1 MDILLHLTGL
11 VFIPLMAYML
21 FMGMRDI
28 FSEIHLQFMPRKT
41 IQGLHKISYEIP
53 QIYEFTAQSIIIPI
67 VLKNQTRPFHN

>member
-11 VFIPLMAYML
+11 VFIPLMAYIL

-28 FSEIHLQFMPRKT
+28 FSEIHMQFMPRKT
-41 IQGLHKISYEIP
+41 IQGLHKVS
-53 QIYEFTAQSIIIPI
+53 YEFTAQSIIIPI